1 MTPSRSFWTRIDR
14 PFVFGFLVTIGG
26 LAAIVLGLAVA
37 NLSTVLIYIALALF
51 AALGLDPTVR
61 FLERRGLSRAI
72 SVVVAILGLV
82 VVAGLVV
89 WMVLP
94 VVIDQ
99 VASFVRS
106 VPGMIQEFTRSD
118 IYATLDAQF
127 GDQFQDL
134 VADVQTFLTDPGN
147 IAAIGGGAL
156 QVGASIAN
164 AISGIIV
171 VLVLTLYFVATL
183 PSIKSGMLRLAP
195 ARDRARASDITE
207 QITDSVGAYVM
218 GMVVLAFCNAVLA
231 FLLYLFLGL
240 PFPPLMATVAFCI
253 TLIPLVGSVIFW
265 IIGTSLALF
274 TARGKRSVFAVGLVA
289 AAALAL
295 SACSSSNPLDEPSD
309 SGESSGSGDTI
320 VVGSQAY
327 YSNEIIAEIYA
338 QALEA
343 AGFDV
348 EKQLSIGQRD
358 AYMPD
363 VESGDIDVFPE
374 YTGSLLEYISDD
386 EVDVTS
392 PDDVYAALQE
402 ALPESLTALDFAE
415 ATDQDSYTVLKSFAE
430 ENDLKTIGDLS
441 KVTSEVTIGAAPE
454 FEQRPYS
461 PAKAKEVYGVDL
473 TFSATGPTTL
483 ESLLAGQIQVA
494 DIYTADPAFETEE
507 IVALEDPENLIIS
520 SNVVPIVSS
529 DIADDVSDVL
539 NAISAKLTGEELVAL
554 NVLST
559 VEEQSSADIA
569 KKWLADNDLV

>member
-1 MTPSRSFWTRIDR
+1 M
-14 PFVFGFLVTIGG
+14 
-26 LAAIVLGLAVA
+26 
-37 NLSTVLIYIALALF
+37 
-51 AALGLDPTVR
+51 
-61 FLERRGLSRAI
+61 
-72 SVVVAILGLV
+72 
-82 VVAGLVV
+82 
-89 WMVLP
+89 
-94 VVIDQ
+94 
-99 VASFVRS
+99 
-106 VPGMIQEFTRSD
+106 
-118 IYATLDAQF
+118 
-127 GDQFQDL
+127 
-134 VADVQTFLTDPGN
+134 
-147 IAAIGGGAL
+147 
-156 QVGASIAN
+156 
-164 AISGIIV
+164 
-171 VLVLTLYFVATL
+171 
-183 PSIKSGMLRLAP
+183 
-195 ARDRARASDITE
+195 
-207 QITDSVGAYVM
+207 
-218 GMVVLAFCNAVLA
+218 
-231 FLLYLFLGL
+231 
-240 PFPPLMATVAFCI
+240 
-253 TLIPLVGSVIFW
+253 
-265 IIGTSLALF
+265 F

-295 SACSSSNPLDEPSD
+295 SACSSSNPLDEPS
-309 SGESSGSGDTI
+309 SGSDEGSGNGETI

-386 EVDVTS
+386 EIDVTS
-392 PDDVYAALQE
+392 PDDVYAALQD
-402 ALPESLTALDFAE
+402 ALPESLTALDYAE
-415 ATDQDSYTVLKSFAE
+415 ASDQDSYTVLKSFAE
-430 ENDLKTIGDLS
+430 ENDLKTIGDLADVS
-441 KVTSEVTIGAAPE
+441 SPVTIGAAPE

-461 PAKAKEVYGVDL
+461 PAAAKEVYGVDL

-494 DIYTADPAFETEE
+494 DIYTADPAFETED

-539 NAISAKLTGEELVAL
+539 NAISAKLTAEELVSL

-569 KKWLADNDLV
+569 KKWLEDNDLV